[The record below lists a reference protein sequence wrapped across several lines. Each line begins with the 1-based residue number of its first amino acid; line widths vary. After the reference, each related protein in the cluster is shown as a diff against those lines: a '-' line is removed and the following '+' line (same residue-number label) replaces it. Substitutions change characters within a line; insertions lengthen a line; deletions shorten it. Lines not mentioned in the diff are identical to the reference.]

1 MLSIPVIFGGTRP
14 SESCIYIP
22 SEEVE
27 FPVEQV
33 KRIQKCIED
42 GRRARERAELI
53 RQFYPRIQRECP
65 EFISILQDNIQIMKF
80 DDEQLINRIL
90 DPNKFLLPSFIRDEI
105 SRHAHGS
112 EDVLRLE
119 REVCMYVCRRVRASL
134 SQLADATIRNSDE
147 CLNFELEQP
156 HLCKFQVKDL
166 EHCFAENPFSPKDT
180 AKLAYDI
187 TALTVPDIER
197 IINERSS
204 SKQSSAGEV
213 SVHESLSL
221 IRSLCMDS
229 VALLSN
235 FQDCDEPVLLIGNTG
250 CGNLLLLQL
259 LQCLF
264 LTNDVS
270 FRQIYCC

>member
-1 MLSIPVIFGGTRP
+1 MLSVPVVFGGTRP

-22 SEEVE
+22 SDEVE

-33 KRIQKCIED
+33 KRIQKCIDD

-53 RQFYPRIQRECP
+53 RQFYPRIQRESR
-65 EFISILQDNIQIMKF
+65 ELITILQSNIQIMNY
-80 DDEQLINRIL
+80 DDEQLIHSIL
-90 DPNKFLLPSFIRDEI
+90 DFNKLPSFIRDEV

-112 EDVLRLE
+112 EDQQRLE
-119 REVCMYVCRRVRASL
+119 REVCLYLCRRVRASL
-134 SQLADATIRNSDE
+134 SQLADSTIRNSDE
-147 CLNFELEQP
+147 CHNFELDQA
-156 HLCKFQVKDL
+156 HSCKFQVQDL

-197 IINERSS
+197 IIKERSS
-204 SKQSSAGEV
+204 SKQSSAGQV

-235 FQDCDEPVLLIGNTG
+235 FLDCDEPVLLIGNTG
-250 CGNLLLLQL
+250 CGIFLLLPL
-259 LQCLF
+259 LHCLF
-264 LTNDVS
+264 RTNDGS

>member
-14 SESCIYIP
+14 SEFCIYIP

-65 EFISILQDNIQIMKF
+65 EFISILQDNIQIREF
-80 DDEQLINRIL
+80 DDEQLTNRIL
-90 DPNKFLLPSFIRDEI
+90 DLNKLPSFIRDEI
-105 SRHAHGS
+105 SHHAHGS
-112 EDVLRLE
+112 EDVQRLE
-119 REVCMYVCRRVRASL
+119 REVCMYACHRVRASV

-147 CLNFELEQP
+147 CFNFELEQP

-166 EHCFAENPFSPKDT
+166 EHCFAENAFSPKDT

-197 IINERSS
+197 IIKERSS